1 MSNEV
6 LELNKKGVTAAMRG
20 SMQEA
25 EQFFRS
31 AANLDSEFS
40 EAAFNLLKLLHM
52 NRRYQEAIQIF
63 NLFARNKN
71 LKIFPIAISSII
83 GECAANNTDISAAC
97 DCCDVLFQHS
107 PIQTELACMA

>member
-63 NLFARNKN
+63 NLFAKNKN
-71 LKIFPIAISSII
+71 LKIFI
-83 GECAANNTDISAAC
+83 
-97 DCCDVLFQHS
+97 L
-107 PIQTELACMA
+107 